1 MKVIIYIFLYLILTA
16 AYYLAL
22 SAFGLFFTDYSS
34 IISNPIW
41 FGTYLALISWWLV
54 VVSLSE
60 YYEKHLKNIL
70 W

>member
-22 SAFGLFFTDYSS
+22 SAFGLFFTDYKS
-34 IISNPIW
+34 IISNPNW
-41 FGTYLALISWWLV
+41 FVAYFV
-54 VVSLSE
+54 VVHWGLVIASLHE

-70 W
+70 